1 MKEIG
6 RRERVC
12 VIIVREI
19 AVFLDLGGIW
29 GKRMLTPNLGVLF
42 QCDYAEHTKGM
53 TILMKRL
60 WKQGAVLVILW
71 LWS

>member
-1 MKEIG
+1 M
-6 RRERVC
+6 C

-29 GKRMLTPNLGVLF
+29 DKRMLTPNLGVLF
-42 QCDYAEHTKGM
+42 QCVHAEHTEGM
-53 TILMKRL
+53 DILMKRP
-60 WKQGAVLVILW
+60 WKQGTVLVILW